1 MNDMNVWQASSVE
14 ETPSVV
20 LTCWRIFEVTTPYHD
35 LPTRHFVGY
44 NETEGEGRASSAI
57 QEFDKNTMQGITRSG
72 RVYRLTGESGMD
84 RDALYVWHRWSQV
97 NHVETVKDITE
108 EFKNA

>member
-1 MNDMNVWQASSVE
+1 MNVWQASSVD

-20 LTCWRIFEVTTPYHD
+20 LSRWRIFEVTTPYYD

-44 NETEGEGRASSAI
+44 NETEREGRASSAI
-57 QEFDKNTMQGITRSG
+57 REFDRTTMQGITRSG
-72 RVYRLTGESGMD
+72 RVYQLTGEPGMD
-84 RDALYVWHRWSQV
+84 RDALYVWSRWSQV

>member
-1 MNDMNVWQASSVE
+1 MSLWEASSVE

-20 LTCWRIFEVTTPYHD
+20 LSRWRIFEVVTPYYD

-44 NETEGEGRASSAI
+44 NETEHEGRASSAI
-57 QEFDKNTMQGITRSG
+57 QEFDRTTMQGVTRSG
-72 RVYRLTGESGMD
+72 RVYQLIGEPGMD
-84 RDALYVWHRWSQV
+84 RDALYVWSRWSQI
-97 NHVETVKDITE
+97 NHVETSKDITE

>member
-1 MNDMNVWQASSVE
+1 MSVWKASGVD

-20 LTCWRIFEVTTPYHD
+20 LSRWRIFEVTTPYHD

-57 QEFDKNTMQGITRSG
+57 QEFDTDTMQGITRSG
-72 RVYRLTGESGMD
+72 RVYRLTGSPGSD
-84 RDALYVWHRWSQV
+84 PDALYVWSRWSEM
-97 NHVETVKDITE
+97 NEVETSKDITE

>member
-1 MNDMNVWQASSVE
+1 MSVWMTSGVD

-20 LTCWRIFEVTTPYHD
+20 LSRWRIFEVVTPYHD

-44 NETEGEGRASSAI
+44 NETEREGRASSAI
-57 QEFDKNTMQGITRSG
+57 QEFDFTTMQGVTRSG
-72 RVYRLTGESGMD
+72 RVYQLTGAPGMD
-84 RDALYVWHRWSQV
+84 KDALYVWNRWSQI
-97 NHVETVKDITE
+97 NEVETYKDITE